1 MRTGRSPRLRAA
13 CLIGLLAAACQ
24 EKAALSVGE
33 ASFVRSEL
41 LGLSDSQLSLLAAI
55 AALGLAAAEGAWAK
69 AGEPILAQARE
80 VLLIERLR
88 QETAL
93 EARGVTEANLEARY
107 AGNPEHELTVRHLV
121 ILSERWRPEVD
132 RARARARATTAL
144 ERARA
149 GEPFP
154 ELTGEISEEPGA
166 EARGGLL
173 EPGRE
178 GSWVDEFW
186 EAASAL
192 EVGAISGVVESEYG
206 FHVLRLDAREPVP
219 FSEARPRVV
228 ADLAADIDDPVA
240 WRSRVA
246 EWTGADP
253 ADGAPGG
260 MSEEAREVLLAEAAR
275 HGHSITE
282 PDEARIVREWGFRAG
297 GWAQALGFREG
308 MTPDAVA
315 GQALAALGSTDQAAR
330 IVREEILE
338 TGAALLS
345 AYPVEV
351 GGR

>member
-24 EKAALSVGE
+24 EEAALSVGE

-41 LGLSDSQLSLLAAI
+41 LGLSDSQLSLLSAI
-55 AALGLAAAEGAWAK
+55 TALGLAAAEGDWAE
-69 AGEPILAQARE
+69 AGEPILAEARE
-80 VLLIERLR
+80 ALLIRRLR
-88 QETAL
+88 QETTL

-107 AGNPEHELTVRHLV
+107 AENPEHELTVRHLV
-121 ILSERWRPEVD
+121 ILSERWRPEAE
-132 RARARARATTAL
+132 RAQARVRADAAL
-144 ERARA
+144 ERVRA

-154 ELTGEISEEPGA
+154 ELAGEVSEEPGA
-166 EARGGLL
+166 RVRGGLL

-186 EAASAL
+186 EAASGL

-206 FHVLRLDAREPVP
+206 FHVLKLDAREPIP
-219 FSEARPRVV
+219 FSEARSRVV
-228 ADLAADIDDPVA
+228 ADLAVDIDDPAA
-240 WRSRVA
+240 WRSRVV
-246 EWTGADP
+246 EWAGADP
-253 ADGAPGG
+253 GDGAPGG
-260 MSEEAREVLLAEAAR
+260 MSEEAREILLAEAAR
-275 HGHSITE
+275 RGHSITE
-282 PDEARIVREWGFRAG
+282 PDEVRILREWEFRAG

-345 AYPVEV
+345 AYTVEI
-351 GGR
+351 GGG